1 MRVTIARVDETLFD
15 GEAHSLTV
23 PAASGEM
30 TVLLHHMPI
39 VTTLKSGNAIVR
51 VTESDIREFP
61 VEGGVLEVRSEG
73 ATVIL

>member
-23 PAASGEM
+23 PAAGGEM
-30 TVLLHHMPI
+30 TVLGHHMPI